1 MRRNRPSP
9 HSRTGASS
17 TSSVYSSHRIV
28 PVHLH
33 PAACLALRVHVSLC
47 RQSGADGIHS
57 LRGAC
62 MRARRPLA
70 RSLLRSASEIH
81 RPRLCQACVRTA
93 RACRSPAHVLVLK
106 ISGPGF
112 RSRSPLL
119 LSRLCF
125 AVHLHDSVRSY
136 IDTLL
141 QTGTRN
147 TLSLHIAARTSP
159 QHRPYDLQRIHQQRR
174 SVLNAPFTIPSPNL
188 GHSPAETHLGT
199 RISGVSYSRSHP
211 HLPRTPTLGGV
222 HAYLGDP
229 ERLRRSALERCL
241 SSPPHYDL
249 ASRMPLEIPPPA
261 LPRYFQ
267 TKAFCALS
275 RRRSPPRRRHDIY
288 TRVAATSYAGAR
300 TPLRGSLCYFP
311 SIIAHTR
318 SYSYLLHPSIIFLI
332 SLNRAPGRHAA
343 RPDGDRRRISRALG
357 ARVHTLARTREP
369 CCFKE
374 KIWSLRPYPQCA
386 ALCEPRYV
394 CVLCS
399 VRRSRLSSHGRAG
412 ASPTGR
418 SAQCTFAH
426 ACARPA

>member
-1 MRRNRPSP
+1 
-9 HSRTGASS
+9 
-17 TSSVYSSHRIV
+17 
-28 PVHLH
+28 
-33 PAACLALRVHVSLC
+33 
-47 RQSGADGIHS
+47 
-57 LRGAC
+57 

-70 RSLLRSASEIH
+70 RSLLRSV
-81 RPRLCQACVRTA
+81 RACVRTA

-112 RSRSPLL
+112 RTRSPLF

-141 QTGTRN
+141 QTSTRN

-159 QHRPYDLQRIHQQRR
+159 QHRPYDLQRIHQWRR
-174 SVLNAPFTIPSPNL
+174 SVLNAPFTIPSPTL
-188 GHSPAETHLGT
+188 GNSPAETHLGT

-211 HLPRTPTLGGV
+211 HPPRTPTLGGA

-318 SYSYLLHPSIIFLI
+318 SYSYLLHPSTIFLL
-332 SLNRAPGRHAA
+332 SLNRAPGTQPVRTEIDVASAGRSVPACILSHARA
-343 RPDGDRRRISRALG
+343 NPAVSKKRSRVSVRIRNALLS
-357 ARVHTLARTREP
+357 VNL
-369 CCFKE
+369 
-374 KIWSLRPYPQCA
+374 
-386 ALCEPRYV
+386 RYV

-399 VRRSRLSSHGRAG
+399 ARRSRLSSHGRAG